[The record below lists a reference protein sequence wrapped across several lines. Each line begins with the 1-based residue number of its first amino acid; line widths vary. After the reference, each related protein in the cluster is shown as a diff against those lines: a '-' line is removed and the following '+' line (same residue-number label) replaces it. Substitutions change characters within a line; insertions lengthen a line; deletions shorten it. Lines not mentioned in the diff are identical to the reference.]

1 MNVGKPFND
10 IEIIDPKTD
19 KIIGKLSIPASK
31 MMVVVKPGKIYAS
44 YGKNNYPPPYQK
56 PGLLVLDTK
65 TDQIIKRFDGIYS
78 GISEKSFVQ

>member
-1 MNVGKPFND
+1 
-10 IEIIDPKTD
+10 
-19 KIIGKLSIPASK
+19 